1 MPEKKGCILF
11 DWGNTLMREF
21 PEYEGPMADW
31 PRVEAMPGVAPA
43 LERLSVRWSLA
54 VATNAEAS
62 DETAI
67 RRALSRVDLDRWF
80 DYVFCYRTIGHK
92 KPAPE
97 FFQAVMRST
106 GLGAGELVMVGDS
119 FANDVTGANRC
130 GIYGVWYNPLTP
142 ESRRGE
148 LHDTI
153 HDMSELPLLLINFA

>member
-1 MPEKKGCILF
+1 MSAKKGCILF

-21 PEYEGPMADW
+21 PEYDGPMAGW
-31 PRVEAMPGVAPA
+31 PRVEAMPGVGEA
-43 LERLSVRWSLA
+43 LEGLSTRWTLA
-54 VATNAEAS
+54 LATNAEDS

-67 RRALSRVDLDRWF
+67 REALGRVELDRWF
-80 DYVFCYRTIGHK
+80 EYVFCFRTIGYK

-106 GLGAGELVMVGDS
+106 GLEAGELVMVGDS
-119 FANDVTGANRC
+119 FTNDVVGANRC

-148 LHDTI
+148 LYDTI
-153 HDMSELPLLLINFA
+153 HDMRELPSLLIDFA